1 MVVTKAWRTLA
12 DRYNCVMII
21 ALNNALPPVGYA
33 SSLAK
38 ELERRHPWLAQWFAV
53 RHATV
58 LDWPWR
64 VHGCT
69 PSEGLELRL
78 AQYPQNNALPIG
90 SALGPY
96 LAGVTD
102 TNQRVW
108 LIDMCSTVIGQ
119 DRAALV
125 ALPDLDISAE
135 ESKAL
140 WQAAL
145 PLFDDAAA
153 GFKLEPLS
161 TGRARLHGPLPNPDK
176 SISPKA
182 LSGQDIG
189 DWWPTGAAWQPWR
202 RLLNELQMTWHEH
215 PVNEARS
222 ARGQAPINGVWLYG
236 GGLGWQPAVHP
247 KISWCHELTEAA
259 RDGDWHQWIESWQAL
274 QSTLLSSDPAA
285 EVILLGT
292 DRSVSLHAVTQK
304 WWQAMIGVGKPK
316 PWTTWWNQS

>member
-1 MVVTKAWRTLA
+1 MFVAKARHTPT
-12 DRYNCVMII
+12 DRYNGIMII
-21 ALNNALPPVGYA
+21 AIKNALPPEGYA
-33 SSLAK
+33 PSLATA
-38 ELERRHPWLAQWFAV
+38 LERRHPWLAQWFAT
-53 RHATV
+53 RIATV
-58 LDWPWR
+58 FEWPWR

-78 AQYPQNNALPIG
+78 AKYPSNSDLPIG
-90 SALGPY
+90 AALGPY

-140 WQAAL
+140 WQVAL
-145 PLFDDAAA
+145 PLFDDATA
-153 GFKLEPLS
+153 GFTLEPLS
-161 TGRARLHGPLPNPDK
+161 TGRARLDGPLPNPEK
-176 SISPKA
+176 SISPMA
-182 LSGQDIG
+182 LNGQDIG
-189 DWWPTGAAWQPWR
+189 DWWPTGPLWQPWR

-236 GGLGWQPAVHP
+236 GGMGWQPASHSP
-247 KISWCHELTEAA
+247 TTWCDELTQAA
-259 RDGDWHQWIESWQAL
+259 RDGDWHQWVESWQAL
-274 QSTLLSSDPAA
+274 QSTLLSADPAA

-292 DRSVSLHAVTQK
+292 DRTVSLRVAPKK
-304 WWQAMIGVGKPK
+304 WWQAVIGVGKPK
-316 PWTTWWNQS
+316 PWTTCLNQS

>member
-1 MVVTKAWRTLA
+1 MFVAKARHTPT
-12 DRYNCVMII
+12 DRYNGIMII
-21 ALNNALPPVGYA
+21 AIKNALPPEGYA
-33 SSLAK
+33 PSLATA
-38 ELERRHPWLAQWFAV
+38 LERRHPWLAQWFAT
-53 RHATV
+53 RIATV
-58 LDWPWR
+58 FEWPWR

-78 AQYPQNNALPIG
+78 AKYPSNSDLPIG
-90 SALGPY
+90 AALGPY

-140 WQAAL
+140 WQVAL
-145 PLFDDAAA
+145 PLFDDATA
-153 GFKLEPLS
+153 GFTLEPLS
-161 TGRARLHGPLPNPDK
+161 TGRARLDGPLPNPEK
-176 SISPKA
+176 SISPMA
-182 LSGQDIG
+182 LNGQDIG
-189 DWWPTGAAWQPWR
+189 DWWPTGPLWQPWR

-236 GGLGWQPAVHP
+236 GGMGWQPASH
-247 KISWCHELTEAA
+247 STTTWCDELTQAA
-259 RDGDWHQWIESWQAL
+259 RDGDLHQLVESWQAL
-274 QSTLLSSDPAA
+274 QSTLLSADPAA

-292 DRSVSLHAVTQK
+292 DRTVSLRVAPKK
-304 WWQAMIGVGKPK
+304 WWQAVIGVGKPK

>member
-1 MVVTKAWRTLA
+1 MLVTKTRRTPA

-21 ALNNALPPVGYA
+21 AINNALPPEGYA
-33 SSLAK
+33 PSLAK
-38 ELERRHPWLAQWFAV
+38 ALERRHPWLAQWFAA
-53 RHATV
+53 RRATG

-64 VHGCT
+64 THGCT
-69 PSEGLELRL
+69 PTEGLELRL
-78 AQYPQNNALPIG
+78 AQCPTNPALPTG
-90 SALGPY
+90 AALGPY
-96 LAGVTD
+96 LAGITD
-102 TNQRVW
+102 NSQRVW

-125 ALPDLDISAE
+125 ALPDLNLSAE
-135 ESKAL
+135 ESEAL
-140 WQAAL
+140 WLAAL
-145 PLFDDAAA
+145 PLFDDVAA
-153 GFKLEPLS
+153 GFTLEPLS
-161 TGRARLHGPLPNPDK
+161 TGRARLHGPLPNPEK

-189 DWWPTGAAWQPWR
+189 DWWPTGALWQPWR

-236 GGLGWQPAVHP
+236 GGLGWQPAVPP
-247 KISWCHELTEAA
+247 KTTWCNELTEAA

-274 QSTLLSSDPAA
+274 QTTLLSSDPTAQ
-285 EVILLGT
+285 VILLGT
-292 DRSVSLHAVTQK
+292 DRSVSLQAVTRS
-304 WWQAMIGVGKPK
+304 WWQAMIGIGKPK